1 MIRKLISILTV
12 ILLSYQFSFAANQV
26 KITGIKGDVK
36 IRRGV
41 EETWQTA
48 TLGMLLEEID
58 TIQTGE
64 NSQVTMK
71 IESGKIFKLN
81 SVAQIDI
88 SELRR
93 VSEKE
98 MQLYL
103 MSKKIGKIK
112 PGKQKTPLRVGNVS
126 VVHGL
131 KADENTASVNN
142 IEENIWRKETNGAKA
157 LFDFKYYTNTVIKLN
172 KILSKYSSQNDC
184 GEIHY
189 YLGRSF
195 EVLKKNGQA
204 IDAYQKVINNY
215 EKNDCSNTDAMQWYE
230 QARKSIKKLK

>member
-1 MIRKLISILTV
+1 MIRKLFLIFIV
-12 ILLSYQFSFAANQV
+12 IVSYQLSFAANQV
-26 KITGIKGDVK
+26 KIAGINGDVNV
-36 IRRGV
+36 RRGV

-48 TLGMLLEEID
+48 ILGMLLDEID

-64 NSQVTMK
+64 NSQVTLK

-103 MSKKIGKIK
+103 MSKKIGKIEK
-112 PGKQKTPLRVGNVS
+112 KKDKTPLRVGNVS

-131 KADENTASVNN
+131 KATENKASVNN
-142 IEENIWRKETNGAKA
+142 VEENLWRKEANGAKA
-157 LFDFKYYTNTVIKLN
+157 LFDYKYYTNTVIKLN
-172 KILSKYSSQNDC
+172 KILSRYSSRNDC

-195 EVLKKNGQA
+195 EVLKKKGQA
-204 IDAYQKVINNY
+204 IDAYEVVINSY
-215 EKNDCSNTDAMQWYE
+215 EKMDCSNADAVRWYE